1 MPGSALRGRE
11 LGILWVGRHRRD
23 PWEELA
29 GRYRE
34 RVSRVMPVR
43 DLPLRS
49 RFMGEDARRLEKE
62 AEAILAALPEPV
74 WLVALDRRGRTLSS
88 EAFAAELRR
97 RRDEWPH
104 PIVFVV
110 GSDLGLGEP
119 VLDAARRVLSLG
131 PMTLGHE
138 LARLVLYE
146 QLYRAASIQAGTGY
160 HRASVELL

>member
-1 MPGSALRGRE
+1 MSDSALRGRE
-11 LGILWVGRHRRD
+11 LGVLWVGRHRRD

-29 GRYRE
+29 GRYRD
-34 RVSRVMPVR
+34 RISRVMPVR

-49 RFMGEDARRLEKE
+49 RFKGEDARRLEQE

-74 WLVALDRRGRTLSS
+74 WAVALDRRGRGLSS
-88 EAFAAELRR
+88 EAFAAELVRR
-97 RRDEWPH
+97 REAWPH

-110 GSDLGLGEP
+110 GSDLGLGRP
-119 VLDAARRVLSLG
+119 VLDAARQVLSLG

-146 QLYRAASIQAGTGY
+146 QLYRAASIKAGTGY
-160 HRASVELL
+160 HRETAELL

>member
-11 LGILWVGRHRRD
+11 VGVLWVGRHRRD

-29 GRYRE
+29 ERYRK
-34 RVSRVMPVR
+34 RISRVIPVR

-49 RFMGEDARRLEKE
+49 RFKGEDARRLEKE
-62 AEAILAALPEPV
+62 SEAILAALPEPV
-74 WLVALDRRGRTLSS
+74 WLVALDRRGRRLSS
-88 EAFAAELRR
+88 ETFAARLFQRR
-97 RRDEWPH
+97 QRWPH

-110 GSDLGLGEP
+110 GSDLGLGRP
-119 VLDAARRVLSLG
+119 VLEAAHRVLSLG

-146 QLYRAASIQAGTGY
+146 QLYRAASIEAGTGY
-160 HRASVELL
+160 HRAPSELL